1 MTKAEVFVLQEQLI
15 LLSKEN
21 EHLKTKLLRRE
32 SQIIKVE
39 IEKESELYHSQGEA
53 SIQIDSDLKAGRGMY
68 VTEVRKVEAKT
79 EFENLSARTK
89 KIEEQVKRELE
100 LLREDCR

>member
-1 MTKAEVFVLQEQLI
+1 MTKAEVFVLQEQLV

-39 IEKESELYHSQGEA
+39 IKKESELYHSQGEA
-53 SIQIDSDLKAGRGMY
+53 AFQIDSDLKAGRGMY
-68 VTEVRKVEAKT
+68 VTEVRKAEAKT

-89 KIEEQVKRELE
+89 HIEEQVKRELE